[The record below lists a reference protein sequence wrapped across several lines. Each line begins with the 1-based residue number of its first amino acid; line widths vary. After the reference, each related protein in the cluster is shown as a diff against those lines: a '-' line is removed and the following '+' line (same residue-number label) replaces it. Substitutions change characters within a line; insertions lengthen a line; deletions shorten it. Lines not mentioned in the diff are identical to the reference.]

1 MKNHAKIFWF
11 MAFHTKLFLV
21 QNHCVLDLMKWMEL
35 LEFIMGLCIWYY
47 LALKNIILFTTELD
61 ML

>member
-1 MKNHAKIFWF
+1 

-35 LEFIMGLCIWYY
+35 LEFIMGLCSWYY